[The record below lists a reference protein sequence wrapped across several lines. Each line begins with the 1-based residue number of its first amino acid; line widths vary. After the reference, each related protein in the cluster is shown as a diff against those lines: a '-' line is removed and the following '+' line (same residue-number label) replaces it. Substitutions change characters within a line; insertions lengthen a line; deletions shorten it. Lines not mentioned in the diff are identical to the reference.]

1 MITNIDQ
8 LDLKGTYTY
17 ADYITWQFDEMVEL
31 IKGKIVRMSPAP
43 RTNHQRVSIQLCTR
57 IVIFFE
63 NKKCNVFDAPFDVIL
78 KKSSLRNKEKINTVV
93 QPDICVICDE
103 EKIQEVGCFGSPDL
117 IIEILSPTTKKKDY
131 NEKFNL
137 YEENEVRE
145 YWLVDPSDKTGEIY
159 VLENQQYELHQRISK
174 EAPLFQSKIFDGLEI
189 KWESIFEH

>member
-1 MITNIDQ
+1 MTIKHIDQ

-31 IKGKIVRMSPAP
+31 IKGKIIRMSPAP
-43 RTNHQRVSIQLCTR
+43 RMSHQRVSNQLSFGFNL
-57 IVIFFE
+57 FFQT
-63 NKKCNVFDAPFDVIL
+63 NKCNVFVAPFDVIL
-78 KKSSLRNKEKINTVV
+78 QKTTSAEKVNTVV

-103 EKIQEVGCFGSPDL
+103 TKLQETGCFGSPDL

-145 YWLVDPSDKTGEIY
+145 YWLVDPSDKTAEIY
-159 VLENQQYELHQRISK
+159 VLENNEYELHQRISK
-174 EAPLFQSKIFDGLEI
+174 DAPLFQSKIFDGLEI
-189 KWESIFEH
+189 KWENIFEH

>member
-1 MITNIDQ
+1 MTIKHIDQ
-8 LDLKGTYTY
+8 LDLKGRYTY
-17 ADYITWQFDEMVEL
+17 ADYITWQFDEIVEL
-31 IKGKIVRMSPAP
+31 IKGKIVRMSPVP
-43 RTNHQRVSIQLCTR
+43 RMSHQK
-57 IVIFFE
+57 IVGKIF
-63 NKKCNVFDAPFDVIL
+63 KKIDDYLLPYKCNVFVAPFDVIL
-78 KKSSLRNKEKINTVV
+78 QKTTSTEKINTVV

-103 EKIQEVGCFGSPDL
+103 EKIQEAGCFGSPDL

-145 YWLVDPSDKTGEIY
+145 YWLVDPSDKTAEIY

-189 KWESIFEH
+189 KWENIFDF